1 MTMLDDVRAFHER
14 FQVPVETV
22 PKVPSEARIRLRER
36 LITEEY
42 KELLEALGFRKM
54 GGDEWLSETDL
65 PETADAIADLIY
77 VLIGTALEFGIP
89 LQAVWDRVQ
98 VANMAKCLPA
108 EPGGKI
114 AKPEGWTPPRI
125 EECLREHGWTP

>member
-1 MTMLDDVRAFHER
+1 
-14 FQVPVETV
+14 
-22 PKVPSEARIRLRER
+22 
-36 LITEEY
+36 
-42 KELLEALGFRKM
+42 M
-54 GGDEWLSETDL
+54 GGDKWLSKCDL
-65 PETADAIADLIY
+65 PEVADAIADLCY
-77 VLIGTALEFGIP
+77 VLMGTALEFGIP

-114 AKPEGWTPPRI
+114 AKPAGWEPPRI